1 MKRIVA
7 IAAFSTLFSWEAC
20 AEAPTAEVAK
30 KCLHYSYI
38 AYPFTVPGKV
48 RMSSDRHDY
57 FKACIE
63 KNGDVPQPVRPPK
76 T

>member
-7 IAAFSTLFSWEAC
+7 LAAFSTLFSWEAC
-20 AEAPTAEVAK
+20 AEPPTAEVAK

-38 AYPFTVPGKV
+38 AYPYKVPGKV
-48 RMSSDRHDY
+48 RASGDRHAY

-63 KNGDVPQPVRPPK
+63 KNGDVPEPVRPKP
-76 T
+76 

>member
-1 MKRIVA
+1 MKCI
-7 IAAFSTLFSWEAC
+7 IALAAVSTLLGWEAR

-30 KCLHYSYI
+30 KCLHFSYI
-38 AYPFTVPGKV
+38 AYPYKVPGKV

-63 KNGDVPQPVRPPK
+63 KNGDVPQPVRPKP
-76 T
+76 